1 MKHECTMKTMCD
13 FRAKQA
19 NKEVLISLAVYAA
32 YFLWWYLSGY
42 GIGNTDPEMYSYV
55 FGFPSWFF
63 YSCILGYPLIT
74 VILWLVVRVFFK
86 EIPLDAD
93 IENTPSMN
101 GEDN

>member
-1 MKHECTMKTMCD
+1 MNSHRD
-13 FRAKQA
+13 HRIKQA
-19 NKEVLISLAVYAA
+19 NKEALVSLAVYAV

-42 GIGNTDPEMYSYV
+42 GIGNTDPETYSYI

-93 IENTPSMN
+93 VQNTPPIKD
-101 GEDN
+101 EDN

>member
-1 MKHECTMKTMCD
+1 MNSMCD
-13 FRAKQA
+13 HRIKQA
-19 NKEVLISLAVYAA
+19 NKESLISLAVYAV

-42 GIGNTDPEMYSYV
+42 GIGDTDPDTYSYI

-74 VILWLVVRVFFK
+74 VILWLVVRLFFK

-93 IENTPSMN
+93 VRNTSSMK